1 MADLGPKDPAPP
13 LTTNLLTY
21 NIFFTCATEIVMHTS
36 QNCCENQED
45 NGYKSTFKSTR
56 HSLHI
61 KNHYYKYVNYL
72 KTWQHICQMML
83 NERGKQ
89 HKMVCM
95 YVCMYVSNDHNCLL
109 GLSSFKSPQCQGPHH
124 LTLVIMTYLP
134 QGLLLHIK

>member
-13 LTTNLLTY
+13 LTNLLTY
-21 NIFFTCATEIVMHTS
+21 NTFFTCGTKIVMHTS

-45 NGYKSTFKSTR
+45 NRYKSTFKSTK

-72 KTWQHICQMML
+72 ETRQHICQMML

-89 HKMVCM
+89 STKW
-95 YVCMYVSNDHNCLL
+95 YVCMYVMIIIVSLGYRPSSPLSAKDH
-109 GLSSFKSPQCQGPHH
+109 
-124 LTLVIMTYLP
+124 VI
-134 QGLLLHIK
+134 